1 MASFCFHP
9 HPRWGLL
16 FLTGQCSHATLTLSI
31 AKKNR
36 SELYTM
42 EGAMSVIEFSD
53 PEEQRAYEK
62 RKKNF
67 GIVYWILVSILIGC
81 GAYLLLFR

>member
-1 MASFCFHP
+1 
-9 HPRWGLL
+9 
-16 FLTGQCSHATLTLSI
+16 
-31 AKKNR
+31 
-36 SELYTM
+36 M